1 MNFNEIARNRQ
12 SCRSYDPER
21 EVEESKIAAILESAR
36 LAPSACNAQ
45 PYTITVC
52 KGDAA
57 KRIAS
62 IMQGKGEKKFFSDA
76 PVLLVI
82 SEVPYEES
90 SVLAEIVKKNYY
102 ISIDIGILSS
112 YITAEA
118 TAQGLGTCIIGYI
131 DGKGNV
137 RAACGVEGNVRLVVS
152 VGYATEGYELREKK
166 RKSMDELV
174 KTAD

>member
-12 SCRSYDPER
+12 SCRSYDTAR
-21 EVEESKIAAILESAR
+21 EVEKSKLDAILESAR
-36 LAPSACNAQ
+36 LAPSACNVQ
-45 PYTITVC
+45 PYEITVC

-57 KRIAS
+57 KRIAM
-62 IMQGKGEKKFFSDA
+62 IMQGRGEKKFFSDA

-90 SVLAEIVKKNYY
+90 SVLAEIVKKNDY
-102 ISIDIGILSS
+102 ISIDIGILSA

-131 DGKGNV
+131 DGKGAV
-137 RAACGVEGNVRLVVS
+137 RAACGVEGNVRLVIS
-152 VGYATEGYELREKK
+152 VGYETEGYELREKK
-166 RKSMDELV
+166 RKSMDVLV
-174 KTAD
+174 RAVD